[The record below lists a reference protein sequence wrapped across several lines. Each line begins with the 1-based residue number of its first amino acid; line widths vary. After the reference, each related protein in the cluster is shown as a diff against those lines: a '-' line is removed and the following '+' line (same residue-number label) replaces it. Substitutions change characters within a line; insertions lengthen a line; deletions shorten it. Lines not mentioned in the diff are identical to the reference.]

1 MLEGIFYKGSNYV
14 CIIYLL
20 HYILQIMYI
29 LQKKKKKNPPGPYC
43 ITEHNNAKNK
53 YETIDEY
60 LKKIARNKTF
70 TRQTNYFPDKTF

>member
-1 MLEGIFYKGSNYV
+1 MYYIFVTLHITNYV
-14 CIIYLL
+14 
-20 HYILQIMYI
+20 HPS
-29 LQKKKKKNPPGPYC
+29 KKKKKNPPGPYC